1 MYLHVVCFL
10 LLFKFFFSEKTVEHF
25 SLFLQTMEENL
36 TRMKAKFI
44 DHCNKMSGREQC
56 TYCQYCAIIACIL
69 TLNKF
74 SKKVLKIIIKLLAE
88 IIIINAIINNQIHF
102 NNTPQCQNAKYNNAQ
117 CVLQSN
123 YVLIFPLFFQL
134 LWPSITK
141 WRQWLLDQATA
152 LNQRIKNVS
161 TLCVHTHT
169 LARTVHAP

>member
-1 MYLHVVCFL
+1 M
-10 LLFKFFFSEKTVEHF
+10 
-25 SLFLQTMEENL
+25 FLQTMEENL
-36 TRMKAKFI
+36 TKMKAKFI

-56 TYCQYCAIIACIL
+56 TYQYCDIIACIL

-74 SKKVLKIIIKLLAE
+74 SKKGFKNHHKLLAE

-123 YVLIFPLFFQL
+123 YVFIFPLLFQL

-161 TLCVHTHT
+161 TLCVHTYTRTRTRAYCTCT
-169 LARTVHAP
+169 LTCDGN